1 MPAPL
6 PVPDSDAPA
15 GDPAEVARSGGSVED
30 IIDAAGRDRAVLEAA
45 RNRVAAQVRRRVDDF
60 DATAALGALNRALSE
75 LPPTDPFDWQVRW
88 ERRRKP

>member
-6 PVPDSDAPA
+6 VPAPRTLLDDVVTAAKA
-15 GDPAEVARSGGSVED
+15 GAATTDVV
-30 IIDAAGRDRAVLEAA
+30 DAAQGDRAVLEAA
-45 RNRVAAQVRRRVDDF
+45 RDMVAAQVRRRVDDF
-60 DATAALGALNRALSE
+60 EATAALRSLNRARTE